1 MTQLNLASVSVPRE
15 CAIMNI
21 WPSRLK
27 FPANTHL
34 KAAVYR
40 EHSKD
45 PRQVVKIEDIDI
57 PKPKSN
63 GVLIKVEAASY
74 NYNDLWG
81 IWGEPIKIPMPHISG
96 SDAAGRVVEVGENLT
111 ANIKIGDRV
120 VVYPNLTCRVC
131 HECTS
136 GKEYDCNSRQ
146 VWGFQTGPLWGG
158 FTQYTHMSEVNVVKI
173 PDNVSFDDAAAISM
187 VGLTSWHMLV
197 TRANIRPG
205 QTVLI
210 MGGGSGMG
218 IAGIQI
224 AKLFNCDVIATA
236 GNKEKMGK
244 CLQLGADFVVNHR
257 ESDWYNKVREITNKG
272 GVDVV
277 FEHIGKTVFPQ
288 ELSLLK
294 MGGTLVSTG
303 ATTGYDST
311 IDLRYLFF
319 KGTNLLGATQ
329 GTKAGLEE
337 IIRWVSKG
345 KIKPVIDTILP
356 FSNMVEGHV
365 KMADSQLFGKILTT
379 PQKL

>member
-1 MTQLNLASVSVPRE
+1 M
-15 CAIMNI
+15 
-21 WPSRLK
+21 
-27 FPANTHL
+27 

-111 ANIKIGDRV
+111 AKIKIGDRV

-131 HECTS
+131 HQCTS

-158 FTQYTHMSEVNVVKI
+158 FAQYTHMSEVNVVKI
-173 PDNVSFDDAAAISM
+173 PDNVSFYDAAAISM

-197 TRANIRPG
+197 TRANIQPG

-236 GNKEKMGK
+236 GNKEKMSK
-244 CLQLGADFVVNHR
+244 CLLLGADFVVNHR
-257 ESDWYNKVREITNKG
+257 ESDWYKKVREITNKR

-277 FEHIGKTVFPQ
+277 YEHIGKTVFPQ

-294 MGGTLVSTG
+294 IGGTLVSTG
-303 ATTGYDST
+303 ATTGYDSA

-337 IIRWVSKG
+337 VIRWVSKG

-379 PQKL
+379 PQIL

>member
-1 MTQLNLASVSVPRE
+1 
-15 CAIMNI
+15 
-21 WPSRLK
+21 
-27 FPANTHL
+27 L

-40 EHSKD
+40 EHSED
-45 PRQVVKIEDIDI
+45 PRQVVKIEDIVA
-57 PKPKSN
+57 PKPESSE
-63 GVLIKVEAASY
+63 VLIEVEAASY

-81 IWGEPIKIPMPHISG
+81 IWGKPIKIPMPHISG
-96 SDAAGRVVEVGENLT
+96 SDAAGTVVEIGENVT

-120 VVYPNLTCRVC
+120 VAHPNLTCRVC
-131 HECTS
+131 YECTS
-136 GKEYDCNSRQ
+136 GREYDCLNRK

-158 FTQYTHMSEVNVVKI
+158 FAQYTHLPAVNVVKLR
-173 PDNVSFDDAAAISM
+173 DNVSFSDAAAISM
-187 VGLTSWHMLV
+187 VGMTAWHMLV

-224 AKLFNCDVIATA
+224 AKLFNCLVIATA
-236 GNKEKMGK
+236 GNKDKMDK
-244 CLQLGADFVVNHR
+244 CLQLGADFAVNHR
-257 ESDWYNKVREITNKG
+257 ESDLYKKVREITNKQ
-272 GVDVV
+272 GVDVI
-277 FEHIGKTVFPQ
+277 FEHIGKSTFPQ

-319 KGTNLLGATQ
+319 KGINLLGATQ

-337 IIRWVSKG
+337 VIRWVSEG
-345 KIKPVIDTILP
+345 KIRPIIDTILP

-365 KMADSQLFGKILTT
+365 KMAESQLFGKILTT

>member
-1 MTQLNLASVSVPRE
+1 M
-15 CAIMNI
+15 
-21 WPSRLK
+21 
-27 FPANTHL
+27 

-40 EHSKD
+40 EHSED
-45 PRQVVKIEDIDI
+45 PRQVVKIEDIDA
-57 PKPKSN
+57 PKPESSE
-63 GVLIKVEAASY
+63 VLIEVEAASY

-81 IWGEPIKIPMPHISG
+81 IWGKPIKIPMPHISG
-96 SDAAGRVVEVGENLT
+96 SDAAGTVVEIGENVT

-120 VVYPNLTCRVC
+120 VAHPNLTCRVC
-131 HECTS
+131 YECTS
-136 GKEYDCNSRQ
+136 GREYDCLNRK

-158 FTQYTHMSEVNVVKI
+158 FGQYTHLPAVNVVKLR
-173 PDNVSFDDAAAISM
+173 DNVSFSDAAAISM
-187 VGLTSWHMLV
+187 VGMTAWHMLV

-205 QTVLI
+205 QTVVI

-224 AKLFNCDVIATA
+224 AKLFNCLVIATA
-236 GNKEKMGK
+236 GNKDKMDK
-244 CLQLGADFVVNHR
+244 CLQLGADFAVNHR
-257 ESDWYNKVREITNKG
+257 ESDWYKKVREITHKQ
-272 GVDVV
+272 GVDVI
-277 FEHIGKTVFPQ
+277 FEHIGKSTFPQ

-319 KGTNLLGATQ
+319 KGINLLGATQ

-337 IIRWVSKG
+337 VIRWVSEG
-345 KIKPVIDTILP
+345 KIRPIIDTILP

-365 KMADSQLFGKILTT
+365 KMAESQLFGKILTT

>member
-1 MTQLNLASVSVPRE
+1 
-15 CAIMNI
+15 
-21 WPSRLK
+21 
-27 FPANTHL
+27 L
-34 KAAVYR
+34 KAAIYR

-63 GVLIKVEAASY
+63 GGVLIKVEAASY

-81 IWGEPIKIPMPHISG
+81 IWGEPIEIPMPHISG
-96 SDAAGRVVEVGENLT
+96 SDAAGRVVEVGENLM

-158 FTQYTHMSEVNVVKI
+158 FAQYTHLPEVNVVKI
-173 PDNVSFDDAAAISM
+173 PDNVSFDHAAAISM

-236 GNKEKMGK
+236 
-244 CLQLGADFVVNHR
+244 VVNHR
-257 ESDWYNKVREITNKG
+257 ESDWYKKVREITNKQ

-277 FEHIGKTVFPQ
+277 YEHIGKTVFPQ

-329 GTKAGLEE
+329 GTKAGLQEV
-337 IIRWVSKG
+337 IRWVSKG

>member
-1 MTQLNLASVSVPRE
+1 M
-15 CAIMNI
+15 
-21 WPSRLK
+21 
-27 FPANTHL
+27 
-34 KAAVYR
+34 YR
-40 EHSKD
+40 EHSED
-45 PRQVVKIEDIDI
+45 PRQVVKIEDIDA
-57 PKPKSN
+57 PKPESSE
-63 GVLIKVEAASY
+63 VLIEVEAASY

-81 IWGEPIKIPMPHISG
+81 IWGKPIKIPMPHISG
-96 SDAAGRVVEVGENLT
+96 SDAAGTVVEIGENVT

-120 VVYPNLTCRVC
+120 VAHPNLTCRVC
-131 HECTS
+131 YECTS
-136 GKEYDCNSRQ
+136 GREYDCLNRK

-158 FTQYTHMSEVNVVKI
+158 FAQYTHLPAVNVVKLR
-173 PDNVSFDDAAAISM
+173 DNVSFNDAAAISM
-187 VGLTSWHMLV
+187 AGMTAWHMLV

-224 AKLFNCDVIATA
+224 AKLFNCLVIATA
-236 GNKEKMGK
+236 GNKDKMDK
-244 CLQLGADFVVNHR
+244 CLQLGADFAVNHR
-257 ESDWYNKVREITNKG
+257 ESDWYKKVREITNKQ
-272 GVDVV
+272 GVDVI
-277 FEHIGKTVFPQ
+277 FEHIGKSTFPQ

-319 KGTNLLGATQ
+319 KGINLLGATQ

-337 IIRWVSKG
+337 VIRWVSEG
-345 KIKPVIDTILP
+345 KIRPMIDTILP

-365 KMADSQLFGKILTT
+365 KMAESQLFGKILTT

>member
-1 MTQLNLASVSVPRE
+1 MSICEVVDTVY
-15 CAIMNI
+15 M
-21 WPSRLK
+21 
-27 FPANTHL
+27 

-40 EHSKD
+40 QYHKD
-45 PRQVVKIEDIDI
+45 PRQVVKIEDIDTPN
-57 PKPKSN
+57 PKGN
-63 GVLIKVEAASY
+63 EVLIKVEAAAY

-96 SDAAGRVVEVGENLT
+96 S
-111 ANIKIGDRV
+111 
-120 VVYPNLTCRVC
+120 
-131 HECTS
+131 
-136 GKEYDCNSRQ
+136 EYDCGSRQ

-158 FTQYTHMSEVNVVKI
+158 FAQYTHLPEVNVVKL
-173 PDNVSFDDAAAISM
+173 PDNVSFTYAAAISM
-187 VGLTSWHMLV
+187 VGMTAWHMLV
-197 TRANIRPG
+197 TRAKIRPG
-205 QTVLI
+205 RMVLI

-236 GNKEKMGK
+236 GNKDKMEK
-244 CLQLGADFVVNHR
+244 CLELGAHLVVNHR
-257 ESDWYNKVREITNKG
+257 VSDWYKKVRDMTNRQ

-277 FEHIGKTVFPQ
+277 YEHIGKTVFPQ
-288 ELSLLK
+288 EVALLK

-303 ATTGYDST
+303 ATTGYLST

-337 IIRWVSKG
+337 VIGWVGKG

-356 FSNMVEGHV
+356 FSNMVEGHI
-365 KMADSQLFGKILTT
+365 KMADSQLFGKIVTT
-379 PQKL
+379 PQIL

>member
-1 MTQLNLASVSVPRE
+1 
-15 CAIMNI
+15 
-21 WPSRLK
+21 
-27 FPANTHL
+27 L

-45 PRQVVKIEDIDI
+45 PRQVVLIEDIDA

-63 GVLIKVEAASY
+63 EILIKVEAASY

-96 SDAAGRVVEVGENLT
+96 SDAAGTVVETGKNVS

-120 VVYPNLTCRVC
+120 VAHPNLTCRVC
-131 HECTS
+131 NECTE
-136 GKEYDCNSRQ
+136 GKEYDCSSRK

-158 FTQYTHMSEVNVVKI
+158 FAQYTHLPEVNVLKLH
-173 PDNVSFDDAAAISM
+173 DNVSFNDAAAISM
-187 VGLTSWHMLV
+187 VGMTAWHMLV
-197 TRANIRPG
+197 TRAKILPG
-205 QTVLI
+205 ETVLI
-210 MGGGSGMG
+210 MGGGSGME

-236 GNKEKMGK
+236 GNKDKMDK
-244 CLQLGADFVVNHR
+244 CLQLGADYVVNHR
-257 ESDWYNKVREITNKG
+257 ESDWYRKVREITNKQ

-277 FEHIGKTVFPQ
+277 FEHIGKTAFPQ

-303 ATTGYDST
+303 ATTGYDSA

-319 KGTNLLGATQ
+319 KGTTLLGATQ
-329 GTKAGLEE
+329 GTKAGLQEV
-337 IIRWVSKG
+337 IRWVSKG
-345 KIKPVIDTILP
+345 EIRPVIDTILP
-356 FSNMVEGHV
+356 FTNMVEGHV

>member
-1 MTQLNLASVSVPRE
+1 M
-15 CAIMNI
+15 
-21 WPSRLK
+21 
-27 FPANTHL
+27 

-40 EHSKD
+40 EHSED
-45 PRQVVKIEDIDI
+45 PRQVVKIEDIDA
-57 PKPKSN
+57 PKPKSSE
-63 GVLIKVEAASY
+63 VVIKVEAASY

-81 IWGEPIKIPMPHISG
+81 IWGKPIKIPMPHISG
-96 SDAAGRVVEVGENLT
+96 SDAAGTVVEIGENVA

-120 VVYPNLTCRVC
+120 VAHPNLTCRVC
-131 HECTS
+131 YECTS
-136 GKEYDCNSRQ
+136 GREYDCLNRT

-158 FTQYTHMSEVNVVKI
+158 FAQYTHLPAVNVVKLG
-173 PDNVSFDDAAAISM
+173 DNVSFNDAAAISM
-187 VGLTSWHMLV
+187 VGMTAWHMLI

-205 QTVLI
+205 QTVVI

-224 AKLFNCDVIATA
+224 AKLFNCLVIATA
-236 GNKEKMGK
+236 GNKDKMDK
-244 CLQLGADFVVNHR
+244 CLHLGADFVVNHR
-257 ESDWYNKVREITNKG
+257 ESDWYRKVREITNKQ
-272 GVDVV
+272 GVDII
-277 FEHIGKTVFPQ
+277 FEHIGKSTFPQ
-288 ELSLLK
+288 ELTLLK

-319 KGTNLLGATQ
+319 KGINLLGATQ

-337 IIRWVSKG
+337 VIRWVSKG
-345 KIKPVIDTILP
+345 KIRPVIDTILP

-365 KMADSQLFGKILTT
+365 KMAESQLFGKILTT

>member
-1 MTQLNLASVSVPRE
+1 
-15 CAIMNI
+15 
-21 WPSRLK
+21 
-27 FPANTHL
+27 L

-40 EHSKD
+40 EHSED
-45 PRQVVKIEDIDI
+45 PRQVVKIEDIDA
-57 PKPKSN
+57 PKPESSE
-63 GVLIKVEAASY
+63 VLIEVEAASY

-81 IWGEPIKIPMPHISG
+81 IWGKPIKIPMPHISG
-96 SDAAGRVVEVGENLT
+96 SDAAGTVVEIGENVT

-120 VVYPNLTCRVC
+120 VAHPNLTCRIC
-131 HECTS
+131 YECTS
-136 GKEYDCNSRQ
+136 GREYDCLNRK

-158 FTQYTHMSEVNVVKI
+158 FAQYTHLPAVNVVKLR
-173 PDNVSFDDAAAISM
+173 DNVSFNDAAAISM
-187 VGLTSWHMLV
+187 VGMTAWHMLV
-197 TRANIRPG
+197 TRANILPG

-224 AKLFNCDVIATA
+224 AKLFNCLVIATA
-236 GNKEKMGK
+236 GNKDKMDK
-244 CLQLGADFVVNHR
+244 CLQLGADFAVNHR
-257 ESDWYNKVREITNKG
+257 ESDWYKKVREITNKQ
-272 GVDVV
+272 GVDVI
-277 FEHIGKTVFPQ
+277 FEHIGKSTFPQ

-319 KGTNLLGATQ
+319 KGINLLGATQ

-337 IIRWVSKG
+337 VIRWVSEG
-345 KIKPVIDTILP
+345 KIRPIIDTILP

-365 KMADSQLFGKILTT
+365 KMAESQLFGKILTT

>member
-1 MTQLNLASVSVPRE
+1 M
-15 CAIMNI
+15 
-21 WPSRLK
+21 
-27 FPANTHL
+27 

-40 EHSKD
+40 EHNKD
-45 PRQVVKIEDIDI
+45 PRQVVLIEDVDA

-63 GVLIKVEAASY
+63 EILIKVEAASY

-96 SDAAGRVVEVGENLT
+96 SDAAGTVVETGENVS

-120 VVYPNLTCRVC
+120 VVHPNLTCRVC
-131 HECTS
+131 NECTA
-136 GKEYDCNSRQ
+136 GREYDCSSRK

-158 FTQYTHMSEVNVVKI
+158 FAQYTHLPEVNVVKLH
-173 PDNVSFDDAAAISM
+173 DNVSFNDAAAISM
-187 VGLTSWHMLV
+187 VGMTAWHMLV
-197 TRANIRPG
+197 TRAKILPG

-218 IAGIQI
+218 IVGIQI

-236 GNKEKMGK
+236 GNKDKMDK
-244 CLQLGADFVVNHR
+244 CLQLGADYVVNHR
-257 ESDWYNKVREITNKG
+257 ESDWYRKVREITNKQ

-277 FEHIGKTVFPQ
+277 FEHIGKTTFPQ

-303 ATTGYDST
+303 ATTGYDSA

-329 GTKAGLEE
+329 GTKAGLQEV
-337 IIRWVSKG
+337 IRWVSKG

-356 FSNMVEGHV
+356 FTNMVEGHV

>member
-1 MTQLNLASVSVPRE
+1 M
-15 CAIMNI
+15 
-21 WPSRLK
+21 
-27 FPANTHL
+27 

-40 EHSKD
+40 GHSKD

-63 GVLIKVEAASY
+63 GVLMKVEAASY

-96 SDAAGRVVEVGENLT
+96 SDAAGTVVEVGDNVT
-111 ANIKIGDRV
+111 THIKVGDRV
-120 VVYPNLTCRVC
+120 VVHPNLTCRVC
-131 HECTS
+131 NECTD
-136 GKEYDCNSRQ
+136 GKEYDCRSRM
-146 VWGFQTGPLWGG
+146 VWGFQTGPLWGA
-158 FTQYTHMSEVNVVKI
+158 FAQYTHMPEVNLVKL
-173 PDNVSFDDAAAISM
+173 PDNVSFNDAAAISM
-187 VGLTSWHMLV
+187 VGMTAWQMLV
-197 TRANIRPG
+197 TRANIHPG

-224 AKLFNCDVIATA
+224 AKLFNCNVIATA
-236 GNKEKMGK
+236 GNKDKMEK
-244 CLQLGADFVVNHR
+244 CLKLGADFVVNHR
-257 ESDWYNKVREITNKG
+257 ESDWHNKVRQITNKR
-272 GVDVV
+272 GVDVI
-277 FEHIGKTVFPQ
+277 FEHIGKTVFQQ
-288 ELSLLK
+288 ELTLLK

-303 ATTGYDST
+303 ATTGYDSP

-319 KGTNLLGATQ
+319 KGVNLLGATQ

-337 IIRWVSKG
+337 VIQWVSKG
-345 KIKPVIDTILP
+345 KIKPVIDTVLP
-356 FSNMVEGHV
+356 FSRMADGHV